1 MSCSSISGSRA
12 DAEVFRPGK
21 RSGPRSKDQRTPPV
35 PTARGFSFL
44 AIGSRCH
51 RPGRCAEARTKSRQ
65 AGRSDIRFV
74 IYGDIVQREDFWPAT
89 RKSRFES
96 ECLHQ
101 FAGVV
106 QRLRIRPCHGRDA
119 GSTPA
124 VRSNI
129 RRVDQWQIGSLIRI
143 RSEVRSQP
151 PEPVSSVP
159 GVTAALGAPTS
170 AVRVQILGG
179 VPTRRDGRSAMP
191 RPAKPLSPVRL
202 RSATPFRRWVSF
214 NSRTALCDGVNLGA
228 APSIHPSPAS

>member
-1 MSCSSISGSRA
+1 VRACHARQYRAAEPMRRCSARVK
-12 DAEVFRPGK
+12 D
-21 RSGPRSKDQRTPPV
+21 SGPRSKDQRTPPV

-124 VRSNI
+124 VRSNT

-143 RSEVRSQP
+143 RSEVRSLP
-151 PEPVSSVP
+151 LRPVALRR
-159 GVTAALGAPTS
+159 GAATARLAHNQKVEG
-170 AVRVQILGG
+170 
-179 VPTRRDGRSAMP
+179 
-191 RPAKPLSPVRL
+191 LSP
-202 RSATPFRRWVSF
+202 SAATKTFAELV
-214 NSRTALCDGVNLGA
+214 
-228 APSIHPSPAS
+228 

>member
-106 QRLRIRPCHGRDA
+106 QRLRVRPCHGRDA

-124 VRSNI
+124 VRSNT

-143 RSEVRSQP
+143 RSEVRSLP
-151 PEPVSSVP
+151 LRPVALRR
-159 GVTAALGAPTS
+159 GAATARLAHNQKVEG
-170 AVRVQILGG
+170 
-179 VPTRRDGRSAMP
+179 
-191 RPAKPLSPVRL
+191 LSPAA
-202 RSATPFRRWVSF
+202 ATKTFAELV
-214 NSRTALCDGVNLGA
+214 
-228 APSIHPSPAS
+228 